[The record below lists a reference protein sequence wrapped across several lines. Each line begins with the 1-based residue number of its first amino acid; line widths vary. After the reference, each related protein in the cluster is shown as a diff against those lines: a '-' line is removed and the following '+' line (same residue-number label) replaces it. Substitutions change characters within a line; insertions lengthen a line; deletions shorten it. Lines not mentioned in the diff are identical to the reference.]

1 MNEEGT
7 KETEASSLTVRF
19 LVWKPPGGSGAASQ
33 REARRGKRVA
43 RGGWADSV
51 LAFGRVG
58 LMVLAEQLT
67 EVPSRTLGVRE
78 MGSPRESFGW
88 R

>member
-1 MNEEGT
+1 M

-33 REARRGKRVA
+33 REARRGKCVA